1 MLFIVYVT
9 FEHETKQNQFIV
21 ENSYLPEF
29 VLITQE
35 QDVIISREPKIEPIV
50 ETPTNNTFLL
60 DEPIEQGDNDI
71 IEAITISTSHPFW
84 ADVLAKGSLT
94 GFIKPRHIEAVRQ
107 YTPDATDNI
116 EHNRRR
122 WEAEDEKHRQQQH
135 ARGLDE
141 DGKPLLRVA
150 VQ

>member
-1 MLFIVYVT
+1 MRPEDFTPESMKDAQVVLKNYSRIYPSEKDRKLF
-9 FEHETKQNQFIV
+9 
-21 ENSYLPEF
+21 PEL
-29 VLITQE
+29 VQAIQHCKAWDITT
-35 QDVIISREPKIEPIV
+35 D
-50 ETPTNNTFLL
+50 
-60 DEPIEQGDNDI
+60 DI

-107 YTPDATDNI
+107 YTPEATDNI

-122 WEAEDEKHRQQQH
+122 WEAEDEKRRQQQH

-141 DGKPLLRVA
+141 NGKPLLRVA